1 MKLIISSPEGVIFED
16 KVEGVSITLVDG
28 EIGVLPRREPFI
40 GAVDEGPIR
49 IKPHGKAL
57 FVPGG
62 LAMKDKDSVH
72 IMVPFAIEASTYEE
86 YWDILEK
93 KYADA
98 DKRLQK
104 LKEIELG

>member
-1 MKLIISSPEGVIFED
+1 MKLIISSPEGVIFEGD
-16 KVEGVSITLVDG
+16 VEGVSITLVDG

-49 IKPHGKAL
+49 IKPQGKTL

-62 LAMKDKDSVH
+62 LAMKDKNSVH
-72 IMVPFAIEASTYEE
+72 IMVPFAVEADTYEE